1 MSGNES
7 QNPLDEFV
15 LVVTI
20 PDSAAD
26 RVMPLL
32 LAAGIVP
39 GGGGGHGVTGMMVQR
54 RHRAAAKEIIAKDAE
69 EHGYP
74 CHFCDDR

>member
-15 LVVTI
+15 LIVTI

-26 RVMPLL
+26 RVCQLL
-32 LAAGIVP
+32 LDAGIEP
-39 GGGGGHGVTGMMVQR
+39 GGGGAHGVTGMMVQR
-54 RHRAAAKEIIAKDAE
+54 RHRPVAKEIIAKDAE
-69 EHGYP
+69 EHGYA
-74 CHFCDDR
+74 CDFCEDR